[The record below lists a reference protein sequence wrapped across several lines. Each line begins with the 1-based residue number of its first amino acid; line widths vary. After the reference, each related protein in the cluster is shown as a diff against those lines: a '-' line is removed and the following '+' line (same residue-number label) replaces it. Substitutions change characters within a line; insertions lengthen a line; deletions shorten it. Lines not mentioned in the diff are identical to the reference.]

1 MAFSFQENPSLPF
14 FLFFL
19 CLSTVSA
26 YTNTSRNNGDEA
38 VRRELRSGRC
48 NWFRGNWVY
57 DVKYPLY
64 DPYKCPFIDP
74 QFNCKK
80 YGRPDNLYL
89 KYRWQPS
96 SCSLPRFNG
105 LYFLRKMRGKKIMF
119 VGDSLSTNMWQSLAC
134 LIHSWVPN
142 ARYTLLRQKVLVS
155 LTFEKV
161 VRSQEYGVTLKLYRA
176 QFLVD
181 LDSEKVGRVL
191 KLDSIK
197 QGRLWRGMD
206 VLVFNSWH
214 WWTHTGHIQPW
225 DYMED
230 GKRLYKDMNR
240 LVAYYK
246 GMTTWSRWV
255 NAFVDPSKTKVFFN
269 GVSPTH
275 YEQDGKKLRNIT
287 TCSSTERHV
296 WKTEMIGLVKIKVDL
311 FTQAESLYVLTR
323 LQ

>member
-1 MAFSFQENPSLPF
+1 MI
-14 FLFFL
+14 
-19 CLSTVSA
+19 
-26 YTNTSRNNGDEA
+26 R
-38 VRRELRSGRC
+38 
-48 NWFRGNWVY
+48 
-57 DVKYPLY
+57 
-64 DPYKCPFIDP
+64 
-74 QFNCKK
+74 
-80 YGRPDNLYL
+80 
-89 KYRWQPS
+89 
-96 SCSLPRFNG
+96 
-105 LYFLRKMRGKKIMF
+105 
-119 VGDSLSTNMWQSLAC
+119 
-134 LIHSWVPN
+134 
-142 ARYTLLRQKVLVS
+142 
-155 LTFEKV
+155 KV
-161 VRSQEYGVTLKLYRA
+161 VRSQEYGVTLKLYRT

-214 WWTHTGHIQPW
+214 WWTHTGHIQPYTFFCFVFVFYEDFFTHLMMTSTCVFVWTRW

-275 YEQDGKKLRNIT
+275 YE
-287 TCSSTERHV
+287 
-296 WKTEMIGLVKIKVDL
+296 
-311 FTQAESLYVLTR
+311 
-323 LQ
+323 